1 MISGT
6 LQGVGGISG
15 SLQDIG
21 HLTGVLGGQA
31 RINATLQAIACV
43 SAVLTE
49 AAHIQAELTL
59 PKGKATSPY
68 TGEYEFTPSQD
79 AQTIPIEGLR
89 ATQNIIINPI
99 PDNYGLITWNGSTI
113 TVS

>member
-6 LQGVGGISG
+6 LQSVGNVSAD
-15 SLQDIG
+15 LQDIG

-31 RINATLQAIACV
+31 RINATLQAMLCM

-59 PKGKATSPY
+59 PKGKATSPF
-68 TGEYEFTPSQD
+68 TGEYEYTPSQET
-79 AQTIPIEGLR
+79 QRIPIEGLR
-89 ATQNIIINPI
+89 ATQDIIIDPI
-99 PDNYGLITWNGSTI
+99 PQNYGLITWNGSTI